1 MCKRNVD
8 LEIAHSYSYS
18 TEAKHKTGF
27 CLVPAISTHPRR
39 FAFRTKPCKYFENN
53 CCRYGIKCRF
63 IHDYEKKSQLQKIK
77 EQMEKLNFGIES
89 KMEGFQKINSGI
101 DKKFEEFQ
109 IACINQSAMLTKE
122 MKSGMDKKFEEF
134 QKTITTQSAIIQKQT
149 SEIEKLNKSLLELLN
164 FHKHYKPVDGDSFN
178 ATALKSNNSLANMVI
193 DDTANSKTNDIGT
206 LKFQNKNPST
216 QTKSEQ
222 KEEFVGAQ
230 ACIEPV
236 YTAMNVSN
244 VAQNVKSSSKSSQ
257 PKHRQSAT
265 LKIGDRVKG
274 YCPILGLTVIGRLTK
289 VSKNTVHIVGDGAD
303 HFDKFQRQ
311 HTQLLDNDEK

>member
-1 MCKRNVD
+1 
-8 LEIAHSYSYS
+8 
-18 TEAKHKTGF
+18 
-27 CLVPAISTHPRR
+27 
-39 FAFRTKPCKYFENN
+39 
-53 CCRYGIKCRF
+53 
-63 IHDYEKKSQLQKIK
+63 
-77 EQMEKLNFGIES
+77 MEKLNFGIES
-89 KMEGFQKINSGI
+89 KMEGFLKINSGI

-164 FHKHYKPVDGDSFN
+164 FHKHYKPVDGDSFMIN
-178 ATALKSNNSLANMVI
+178 VTALKSNNSLANMVI
-193 DDTANSKTNDIGT
+193 DDTAKSKTNDIGT

-257 PKHRQSAT
+257 PKHKQSAT
-265 LKIGDRVKG
+265 L
-274 YCPILGLTVIGRLTK
+274 
-289 VSKNTVHIVGDGAD
+289 
-303 HFDKFQRQ
+303 
-311 HTQLLDNDEK
+311 